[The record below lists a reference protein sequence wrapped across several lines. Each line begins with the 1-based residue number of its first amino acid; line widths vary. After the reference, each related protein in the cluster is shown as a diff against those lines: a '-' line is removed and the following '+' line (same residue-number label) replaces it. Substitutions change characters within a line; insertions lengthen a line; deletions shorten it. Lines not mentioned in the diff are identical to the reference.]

1 MQLSII
7 IALLNEVESLKPLH
21 EKLTTELNKIGKQ
34 YEIIY
39 IDDGSDDGSSDILK
53 EIHAE
58 DKTVKVIRFRRNFGK
73 SAALAAGFAQA
84 QGEIMITLDA
94 DMQDDPAEIPRFLSK
109 IDEGY
114 DLVVGWKYPRL
125 DPITKTLPSKLYNF
139 VLRTSTGIMMHE
151 FNSGFKAI
159 RGSAAKELRLYGEMH
174 RYIPVLVHWRG
185 YGVTEIKVK
194 HHPRQFGKSKFG
206 LSRFSRGLF
215 DFITVYFL
223 TQFNRRPLHFF
234 GWLGTISF
242 ALGFIINLYLSIIWF
257 SGELIGS
264 RPLLI
269 LGTLLLIIGV
279 QFFSLGLIAEMV
291 TYDTYSRETDYSIR
305 EILE

>member
-21 EKLTTELNKIGKQ
+21 EKLTTVLNRIGKQ

-39 IDDGSDDGSSDILK
+39 IDDGSDDGSFDVLK

-159 RGSAAKELRLYGEMH
+159 RGLAAKELRLYGEMH

-269 LGTLLLIIGV
+269 LGTLLLIIGG

-305 EILE
+305 ETLE